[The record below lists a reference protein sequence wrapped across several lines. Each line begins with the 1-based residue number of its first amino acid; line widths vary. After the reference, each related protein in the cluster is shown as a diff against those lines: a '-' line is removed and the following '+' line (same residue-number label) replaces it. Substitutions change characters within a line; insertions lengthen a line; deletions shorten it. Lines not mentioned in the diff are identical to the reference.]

1 MMHRPNDHRSRS
13 AKPLTIHGYA
23 QSGDLLGFQK
33 LLRDNPSL
41 LNDTNPVVRS
51 PFSSFFVFVFGSMCF
66 FKFVGELGCDSC
78 IVSINLEFEKF
89 ELWWVRQGM
98 SFYYYCLFLVIWKCI
113 QQGLC
118 RCNLV
123 KYREVI
129 SSPNDVLMRSKDRD
143 GDGDG
148 DGDSLFTIGLLVNEF
163 SISVH

>member
-89 ELWWVRQGM
+89 ELWWVGQGM
-98 SFYYYCLFLVIWKCI
+98 YFCCISLSRQSRMSLSKSRKKKKHCSFYYY
-113 QQGLC
+113 
-118 RCNLV
+118 
-123 KYREVI
+123 
-129 SSPNDVLMRSKDRD
+129 
-143 GDGDG
+143 
-148 DGDSLFTIGLLVNEF
+148 SLFFGDLEMYLVG
-163 SISVH
+163 SM